1 MNRYYIVVL
10 IMLILNTSLAI
21 AQEDTSAAS
30 HKETLGFGIGAL
42 VGGLIA
48 GPPGAVIGAAGGTL
62 FGNHSA
68 ERDNAIADLENQL
81 QDKTVALS
89 YLQNEFANA
98 QSEYAQTLQQV
109 RLGNKQ
115 STLEEFSEGIF
126 FSVFFRTDKANIDP
140 VLYPHIQ
147 DLVVLI
153 RDFPEIKVQLDA
165 HTDYRGKPEYNMVL
179 SETRANAVQ
188 AELVKAGLPAD
199 RIQKHA
205 YGESR
210 ARASKKDYEGYV
222 FDRRVDIHLT
232 LDTEI

>member
-1 MNRYYIVVL
+1 MNRYCIVML
-10 IMLILNTSLAI
+10 IMLVLNTSLAT
-21 AQEDTSAAS
+21 AQEDTSVAS

-68 ERDNAIADLENQL
+68 DKDRAVADLAKQL
-81 QDKTVALS
+81 QDKNIELAQ
-89 YLQNEFANA
+89 LQNELANT
-98 QSEYAQTLQQV
+98 QSAYSKALQQV
-109 RLGNKQ
+109 RLENKQ
-115 STLEEFSEGIF
+115 TALKDLSKGISFSIY
-126 FSVFFRTDKANIDP
+126 FRTDKSEIDHTI
-140 VLYPHIQ
+140 YPHIQ
-147 DLVVLI
+147 AMVGLI
-153 RDFPEIKVQLDA
+153 RDIPQIKVELEA
-165 HTDYRGKPEYNMVL
+165 YTDHRGQPEYNMTL
-179 SETRANAVQ
+179 SQSRARAVQ
-188 AELVKAGLPAD
+188 TELIKAGLPSD

-232 LDTEI
+232 LKIEV